1 MGRPRTFNRE
11 EVLEEAMKVFWRRGF
26 ADTGMHD
33 LELATGVNKSGLY
46 AEFKDKND
54 IFLSALKHYHSTRK
68 ARAMLSVE
76 PLGWDNIERYLR
88 QVESTV
94 REGKGCF
101 NVNTLRELALLPD
114 DVREAVLKS
123 RAELKALF
131 SQNIKAAR
139 PERDPEALTEIL
151 STFFSGLCIEQN
163 GDFGDPKDKVGSF
176 VTMLRSL

>member
-54 IFLSALKHYHSTRK
+54 LFLSALKYYQSTRK
-68 ARAMLSVE
+68 ARALLSVE

-88 QVESTV
+88 QVESAT

-101 NVNTLRELALLPD
+101 NVSTLRDLALLPPE
-114 DVREAVLKS
+114 VREAVLQN

-131 SQNIKAAR
+131 AQNVQAAM
-139 PERDPEALTEIL
+139 PHRDAEPVTEIVA
-151 STFFSGLCIEQN
+151 TFFSGLCIEQS
-163 GDFGDPKDKVGSF
+163 GDLSDPGDKVGAF
-176 VTMLRSL
+176 MKVLRSL